1 MSRGAHLSPNLP
13 QLNSDEFAWSFLW
26 LNQYIEGNRGSSNSV
41 FLFSKIASTS
51 EKLLL
56 LLFLFFPF
64 KVKQHWLGENYL
76 LGGHDGNE
84 ITKTNVPDV
93 RAAFRYETL
102 VDELHVLSLA
112 AREQRASAQKEVE
125 VNGVRWICGLEN

>member
-1 MSRGAHLSPNLP
+1 MKGIVGPVIPFPCL
-13 QLNSDEFAWSFLW
+13 
-26 LNQYIEGNRGSSNSV
+26 V
-41 FLFSKIASTS
+41 
-51 EKLLL
+51 KLQAQMKSC
-56 LLFLFFPF
+56 FRSYFVFFPF

-112 AREQRASAQKEVE
+112 AREQRASAQKEAE
-125 VNGVRWICGLEN
+125 VNGVR

>member
-1 MSRGAHLSPNLP
+1 MDVVRRALPCPDLSR
-13 QLNSDEFAWSFLW
+13 LNSDEFAWSSLKLGTVVPVIAFSCLVN
-26 LNQYIEGNRGSSNSV
+26 LQVQVKSCFCSYLVFSS
-41 FLFSKIASTS
+41 
-51 EKLLL
+51 
-56 LLFLFFPF
+56 F

-112 AREQRASAQKEVE
+112 AREQRASAQKEAE
-125 VNGVRWICGLEN
+125 VNGVR